1 MKYPVV
7 CFCIRRRFFY
17 LLLSSVFLTYL
28 SEGCCAKANE
38 RYNAILIFLQ
48 TKKASTNRVSLS
60 ATPKIAY
67 QLRKIIDPLS
77 YALSVPVFCFA
88 HSIQRILQPVK
99 YNLSFCLCAFFRF
112 LAAVMGTVKRLRP
125 NASDGALTSPH
136 SLLCIGM
143 HHRGIFPEALADVL
157 KIDITK
163 AFATTSREPVRVD
176 RRQKYSG
183 ASSCAQS

>member
-67 QLRKIIDPLS
+67 QLREIIDPLS
-77 YALSVPVFCFA
+77 YALSVPVFCFCTQYTTNFTA
-88 HSIQRILQPVK
+88 RQVQCIVLSLCI
-99 YNLSFCLCAFFRF
+99 LSFSFRSHENSQT
-112 LAAVMGTVKRLRP
+112 APPERLGR
-125 NASDGALTSPH
+125 SLTSPH
-136 SLLCIGM
+136 SLPCVGT
-143 HHRGIFPEALADVL
+143 HPAE
-157 KIDITK
+157 
-163 AFATTSREPVRVD
+163 SS
-176 RRQKYSG
+176 QKPWPTYSKLI
-183 ASSCAQS
+183 

>member
-28 SEGCCAKANE
+28 SEGRCAKPNE
-38 RYNAILIFLQ
+38 RYNAVLIFLQ

-99 YNLSFCLCAFFRF
+99 YNLSFCLCAFYRF
-112 LAAVMGTVKRLRP
+112 LVAVMGTVKGSARTPRTEPDISSFSSLRRNTP
-125 NASDGALTSPH
+125 TGNLPG
-136 SLLCIGM
+136 SLG
-143 HHRGIFPEALADVL
+143 
-157 KIDITK
+157 
-163 AFATTSREPVRVD
+163 
-176 RRQKYSG
+176 RRTQN
-183 ASSCAQS
+183 

>member
-28 SEGCCAKANE
+28 SEGCCAKPNK

-99 YNLSFCLCAFFRF
+99 YNLSFCLCAFYRF
-112 LAAVMGTVKRLRP
+112 LVAVMGTVKGSARMSRTEPDISSFSSLRRNTP
-125 NASDGALTSPH
+125 TGNLPG
-136 SLLCIGM
+136 SLG
-143 HHRGIFPEALADVL
+143 
-157 KIDITK
+157 
-163 AFATTSREPVRVD
+163 
-176 RRQKYSG
+176 RRTQN
-183 ASSCAQS
+183 

>member
-28 SEGCCAKANE
+28 SEGCCAKPNN

-99 YNLSFCLCAFFRF
+99 YNLSFCICAFLHSFSCRSH
-112 LAAVMGTVKRLRP
+112 GNVKWLRP
-125 NASDGALTSPH
+125 NVSDGACYLIILFPAPEN
-136 SLLCIGM
+136 LRGNLGRCI
-143 HHRGIFPEALADVL
+143 
-157 KIDITK
+157 
-163 AFATTSREPVRVD
+163 
-176 RRQKYSG
+176 QN
-183 ASSCAQS
+183 

>member
-28 SEGCCAKANE
+28 SEGCCAKPNK

-99 YNLSFCLCAFFRF
+99 YNLSFCLCAFYRF
-112 LAAVMGTVKRLRP
+112 PVAVMGTVKGSARMSRTEPDIFSFSSLRRNTP
-125 NASDGALTSPH
+125 TGNLPG
-136 SLLCIGM
+136 SLG
-143 HHRGIFPEALADVL
+143 
-157 KIDITK
+157 
-163 AFATTSREPVRVD
+163 
-176 RRQKYSG
+176 
-183 ASSCAQS
+183 